1 MRKLIA
7 VLLLSAG
14 LGFACGNSSIEE
26 VSIEEPTT
34 QEVAPVEAEEAS
46 ELKDW
51 VKEYFSAD
59 KVAMYMS
66 WVAYIGTII
75 GLVANINKLKKA
87 NNLTLQNVSDKVQKQ
102 LEDTVGKEVKEQVE
116 RFLPALVSTQEK
128 TNELLKMFTKIQA
141 LAQENTPE
149 SRVAI
154 LELIEEMGAIGKDI
168 TDNAKDLI
176 KEEVRVMQEKRVEVE
191 NKLDEIIDK
200 YDGTSI

>member
-7 VLLLSAG
+7 ILLLSAG
-14 LGFACGNSSIEE
+14 LGFACGNSSVEE

-34 QEVAPVEAEEAS
+34 TEVAPTEETS
-46 ELKDW
+46 ELTDW
-51 VKEYFSAD
+51 VKDYFNAD

-87 NNLTLQNVSDKVQKQ
+87 NNLTLQNVSDNVKKQ
-102 LEDTVGKEVKEQVE
+102 LEDTVGKEVKDQVE

-154 LELIEEMGAIGKDI
+154 LELIEQMGAIGKDI

-176 KEEVRVMQEKRVEVE
+176 KEEVRVIQEKRVEVE

>member
-14 LGFACGNSSIEE
+14 LGFACGNSSVEE

-34 QEVAPVEAEEAS
+34 TEVATTEETS

-51 VKEYFSAD
+51 VKDYFSAD

-176 KEEVRVMQEKRVEVE
+176 KEEVRVTQ
-191 NKLDEIIDK
+191 
-200 YDGTSI
+200 